1 LLVVV
6 LEEMVQVLVAMEQVQ
21 QALEDIENHQVL
33 LLVVIQFL
41 L

>member
-6 LEEMVQVLVAMEQVQ
+6 LEEMVQVLVAMLQVQ
-21 QALEDIENHQVL
+21 AVLVDIENLQVL